1 MGGKTMIRRTLFA
14 TALFGVAFFACIDAE
29 TIKGIAMVAGGLT
42 ASGLILALTYREE
55 DWK

>member
-1 MGGKTMIRRTLFA
+1 MIRRLTFA

-29 TIKGIAMVAGGLT
+29 TIKGIAMVAGGLVV
-42 ASGLILALTYREE
+42 SGLVLAATYREE